1 MDIEALNTELA
12 QWGTIEFVGQNND
25 ISFIFVINEWNGTEA
40 DFQAIAETHI
50 GNDYPNLISLRL
62 EDGTIKAEYNI

>member
-1 MDIEALNTELA
+1 MNEALNTELA

-25 ISFIFVINEWNGTEA
+25 ISFIFVINGWTGTEA

-50 GNDYPNLISLRL
+50 ANDYPNLISLRL